1 MNNLVDIKNP
11 AREEEV
17 KAFMLSFLET
27 LEHPA
32 SSKKSLSKVFNN
44 LVMLTSKK
52 SASLPLGESARDEE
66 TTETLTDLL
75 KAHADK
81 GNSLE
86 GGPSTLLQATEI
98 ASSEARSVG
107 KETESTC

>member
-1 MNNLVDIKNP
+1 
-11 AREEEV
+11 
-17 KAFMLSFLET
+17 MLSFLET

-75 KAHADK
+75 KELADQE
-81 GNSLE
+81 NSLE
-86 GGPSTLLQATEI
+86 GGPSSLLQATEI
-98 ASSEARSVG
+98 SHPKDKGKDKPSQDTSEQ
-107 KETESTC
+107 KELSEVQESTLKRT